1 MEIDL
6 MSVAF
11 KEIENQAFTLDR
23 NERMILGQELI
34 QSTFNSQET
43 EQEKAWY
50 DEAERRL
57 VAIESG
63 KMKTYPGP
71 EAIDRLISRISGK

>member
-1 MEIDL
+1 

-11 KEIENQAFTLDR
+11 KEIENQALTLDR

-34 QSTFNSQET
+34 QSILDSEET

-57 VAIESG
+57 AAIESG
-63 KMKTYPGP
+63 KMKTYSGP
-71 EAIDRLISRISGK
+71 EVVDKLIARLSGK

>member
-1 MEIDL
+1 

-11 KEIENQAFTLDR
+11 KEIETQAFTLDR

-34 QSTFNSQET
+34 QSTLDSEET
-43 EQEKAWY
+43 DQEKAWY

-57 VAIESG
+57 AAIESG

-71 EAIDRLISRISGK
+71 EVVDKLIARLSGK

>member
-1 MEIDL
+1 

-43 EQEKAWY
+43 EQEKVWY

-57 VAIESG
+57 AAIESG
-63 KMKTYPGP
+63 EMKTYPGP
-71 EAIDRLISRISGK
+71 ESIDKLISRISAK